1 MMRASVFNPLRGIPQ
16 VKDSLSILSQ
26 QQIDRLTILKRQML
40 AKQYSIWAPVVTY
53 LSSLP
58 DHYNLDEAVEHIQP
72 ARVAAFDAMIAAMTQ
87 VSKIFTP
94 EQIADF
100 PPALRSSFD
109 LESLKAIRPTKGF
122 FPQY

>member
-1 MMRASVFNPLRGIPQ
+1 MRASVFNPLRGIPQ

-72 ARVAAFDAMIAAMTQ
+72 ARGR
-87 VSKIFTP
+87 
-94 EQIADF
+94 
-100 PPALRSSFD
+100 LRRDDRRDDTSFEN
-109 LESLKAIRPTKGF
+109 LYTRTNR
-122 FPQY
+122 

>member
-1 MMRASVFNPLRGIPQ
+1 MRASVFNPLRGIPQ

>member
-1 MMRASVFNPLRGIPQ
+1 MFNPLRGIPQ